1 MFAANTFL
9 LWLILQR
16 TVNQSASTHY
26 ALLGE
31 SSQPRRRAGFA
42 ALAESIPR
50 LRTGRVS
57 NYSGSF

>member
-1 MFAANTFL
+1 
-9 LWLILQR
+9 
-16 TVNQSASTHY
+16 VNQSASTHY